1 MKSLEICDGIFDL
14 TLRNYISAKQRQV
27 VPVTMA
33 LTSRVA
39 AVRRLLNRA
48 TSMCLSD
55 ATFMSEFCVL
65 AQSDPDE
72 LLAGSLKCASLAV
85 EQAELIY
92 GLLLRLPW
100 MVQHGSTSVPRSH
113 LLHLL
118 RGMLDQEL
126 PIPRQ
131 RALLLFMARLTQ
143 QIEHPLN
150 DIQDARDGQP
160 LVSRDLLLS
169 VVLVPLLRQDTAQIT
184 RAPKG
189 SVVLEAVLQVLSG
202 RSAQPTAQQL
212 STCLKERPLGTAVLS
227 ALLGALLELL
237 ELRSQ
242 LSVETVDLLL
252 RCSHASVQLLL
263 PRARAATLSASSWLL
278 VAQQQW
284 SALSWRTQLHVWPLV
299 DRMRS
304 IAPRCHSTTRD
315 PTTPAE
321 SSAEAEG
328 ASGGASARASA
339 GERLAAWLQHTL
351 GLASVVEALVALVI
365 AAATPGLPVRQT
377 LLAMLSE
384 ERFKSA
390 VSGDDVVTALAVGL
404 AQGSAAEWQ
413 HATTQLLP
421 ILLAHNLL
429 PSWPSPTTGKT
440 PLPMPSTEAD
450 RRVVRAAYGLL
461 VAMRVQRAAHADQGE
476 APNVVQQ
483 QQLLTFSTG
492 FAKWLSTAALEV
504 AEPLAIA
511 YVLGI
516 ALRASA
522 MGPDATAERYLMVR
536 LQVQHRLLE
545 LVNSAS
551 TPNMTPIGHVD
562 DPDRADLS
570 KDIARVEQLL
580 RSLPQ

>member
-1 MKSLEICDGIFDL
+1 MTDCIFDL
-14 TLRNYISAKQRQV
+14 TLRNYISALQRQV

-100 MVQHGSTSVPRSH
+100 MVQHGSTSVPH

-184 RAPKG
+184 RAQKG

-413 HATTQLLP
+413 HAITQLLP

-522 MGPDATAERYLMVR
+522 LGPNATAERFLMVR

>member
-1 MKSLEICDGIFDL
+1 
-14 TLRNYISAKQRQV
+14 
-27 VPVTMA
+27 
-33 LTSRVA
+33 
-39 AVRRLLNRA
+39 
-48 TSMCLSD
+48 MCLSD

-184 RAPKG
+184 RAQKG

-304 IAPRCHSTTRD
+304 IAPRCHSTTQGPSTRD
-315 PTTPAE
+315 PTTPEE